1 MLEDN
6 SVTTDEKHCIANQ
19 PDIVFAQLRCST
31 EGWVWLSGRGA
42 DGNLEALC
50 TMPGTV
56 RKTKMPTGQE
66 EKLFDEG
73 KPLQRNSISLI

>member
-1 MLEDN
+1 MLDDN
-6 SVTTDEKHCIANQ
+6 SVTTDEKHGIANQ
-19 PDIVFAQLRCST
+19 LIIVFAQVRYSA

-42 DGNLEALC
+42 DGNLEALG

-56 RKTKMPTGQE
+56 RKPKMSTGLE